1 MSDDGAAAEE
11 RPTSADPPWGDE
23 ITPLTEVCGGQ
34 YVLLHEIARGDLS
47 IVYRAKPSGQ
57 RESIAF
63 KVIQPRYVDDEVQTR
78 RFRREAELLTKV
90 EHPNIV
96 RLIDHGSIE
105 DGRDFVA
112 LELLTGQTLAE
123 ALAVTPRVSPERTCR
138 IMRQAARALR
148 AMHLAG
154 VIHRDLQ
161 PENILLIGP
170 EDGERVKLV
179 DFSRAGDVGAPVRR
193 SRKDRPQSGEVG
205 EGPTYRAPE
214 QVRKRSPTASMDVFA
229 FGVIA
234 FEMLA
239 GEHPFAE
246 PEPGDEAR
254 VAGHTGPTI
263 RSKAFDAP
271 EELLGLVADCI
282 KDDPDKRP
290 SSMDEVI
297 ERIDKALLW
306 MGVVPHEGASDEED
320 EDARTQLWSAADPD
334 KVESRAGKSPR
345 RGGRTAAR
353 GHDERDTTSPEADT
367 ADDQPVASRR
377 RRPEPAPEPEA
388 PEPSAESRVPTGPEP
403 EASQNAETDSVSA
416 MDRDELEGQE
426 TMDDESPVVV
436 DTVAWTKPEPVAE
449 RERRAAASPRA
460 SRRSR
465 DSSAEQPTKEP
476 SARPRATQT
485 RRPTSNHPPVPA
497 LPRWAF
503 PLVISVIGLLAY
515 GVWMVWTA

>member
-1 MSDDGAAAEE
+1 MSDDDDLPSHGA
-11 RPTSADPPWGDE
+11 PWGDE

-47 IVYRAKPSGQ
+47 IVYRAKPNGQ

-112 LELLTGQTLAE
+112 LELLAGQTLAE
-123 ALAVTPRVSPERTCR
+123 ALAVSPRMTPERTCR

-193 SRKDRPQSGEVG
+193 SRGGQRANSGAVG
-205 EGPTYRAPE
+205 DGPSYRAPE
-214 QVRKRSPTASMDVFA
+214 QLRKPSPTASMDVFA

-263 RSKAFDAP
+263 RSKAYDAP
-271 EELLGLVADCI
+271 EELLGLIADCI
-282 KDDPDKRP
+282 KTDPAQRP
-290 SSMDEVI
+290 SSMDDVI

-306 MGVVPHEGASDEED
+306 MGVVPHEGAAEEED
-320 EDARTQLWSAADPD
+320 EDARTQLWSAADPE
-334 KVESRAGKSPR
+334 KVEPRGGKSAR
-345 RGGRTAAR
+345 RGGRKAAR
-353 GHDERDTTSPEADT
+353 GGHDESDTATPDADT
-367 ADDQPVASRR
+367 ADDQPVANRR

-403 EASQNAETDSVSA
+403 EAAQNAETDSVSA

-436 DTVAWTKPEPVAE
+436 DTVAWTKPEPAAE
-449 RERRAAASPRA
+449 RERRAAASR
-460 SRRSR
+460 RKRSR
-465 DSSAEQPTKEP
+465 DSSTEQPTRESRP
-476 SARPRATQT
+476 SQRPRAQ
-485 RRPTSNHPPVPA
+485 RPTANHPPVPV

-503 PLVISVIGLLAY
+503 PLVISMIGLLAY